1 MRYVLIA
8 AASLSASAW
17 AQAPNAQVA
26 DLGWLSGSWLSE
38 TRQGWTEEMW
48 MAPRGGVMLGV
59 NRSGKSERA
68 SGFEYMRIAA
78 DTSERVS
85 FWASPAGKPP
95 VPFRLVSSGPRE
107 AVFENVKNDYP
118 TRIVY
123 RRTDATLA
131 ATISGPEGSKPMSW
145 TFRRR

>member
-1 MRYVLIA
+1 MAAWVATSA
-8 AASLSASAW
+8 AAP
-17 AQAPNAQVA
+17 APAVQVA
-26 DLGWLSGSWLSE
+26 DLGWLRGNWISE

-48 MAPRGGVMLGV
+48 TSPRGGMMLGL

-68 SGFEYMRIAA
+68 SGFEFMRIAA
-78 DTSERVS
+78 DAAGRIS
-85 FWASPAGKPP
+85 FWASPAGGAA

-123 RRTDATLA
+123 RRTGATLA
-131 ATISGPEGSKPMSW
+131 ATISGAEGSKPMSW

>member
-1 MRYVLIA
+1 MHLFLIGVA
-8 AASLSASAW
+8 GVAASA
-17 AQAPNAQVA
+17 APAPGVQVA
-26 DLGWLSGSWLSE
+26 DLGWLSGDWISE
-38 TRQGWTEEMW
+38 TRQGWTEEVW
-48 MAPRGGVMLGV
+48 TSPRGGMMLGL
-59 NRSGKSERA
+59 NRSGKIERA

-78 DTSERVS
+78 DAAGRIS
-85 FWASPAGKPP
+85 FWASPNGNAA

-123 RRTDATLA
+123 RRTGATLA